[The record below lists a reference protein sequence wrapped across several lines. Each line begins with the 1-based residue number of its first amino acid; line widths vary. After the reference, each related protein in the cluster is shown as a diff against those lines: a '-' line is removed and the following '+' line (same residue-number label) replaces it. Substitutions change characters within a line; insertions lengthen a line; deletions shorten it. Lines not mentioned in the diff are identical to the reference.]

1 VQLTSNYQLSI
12 VTCQLLIVHYP
23 LSIVNYLSMFYLFA
37 DSLLLGIQHSFEPDH
52 MAAVSVLASEKTD
65 NKIKLHVLIWRS
77 SQWALG
83 HSVTLILF
91 SCIALLLKSVLP
103 LQISAYAEMAV
114 GPVMIWLGI
123 SAIRRNHKLKKMM
136 ATHKVISAH
145 EHLSNA
151 LHLHGK
157 QGEEIT
163 MNPLS
168 RSFWIG
174 MLHGLAGT
182 GGACAVALILASKN
196 TATAVGVIMIQSFGI
211 ILAMT
216 TYSCVLAFSVSR
228 FIERNQVAFKFI
240 NAFVG
245 VFSIFIG
252 CLWIYKIIDN
262 G

>member
-1 VQLTSNYQLSI
+1 MI
-12 VTCQLLIVHYP
+12 G
-23 LSIVNYLSMFYLFA
+23 YLFT

-52 MAAVSVLASEKTD
+52 MAAVSVLASEKTN
-65 NKIKLHVLIWRS
+65 NKIKVHTLIWRS

-83 HSVTLILF
+83 HSASLILF
-91 SCIALLLKSVLP
+91 SCIALVLKSALP
-103 LQISAYAEMAV
+103 STISNYAEMAV

-136 ATHKVISAH
+136 AEHKIISTHQHIN
-145 EHLSNA
+145 NA

-157 QGEEIT
+157 QGEEIA

-182 GGACAVALILASKN
+182 GGACAVALIMASDN
-196 TATAVGVIMIQSFGI
+196 TATAMGVILLQSVGI

-228 FIERNQVAFKFI
+228 FIERNQIAFKSI
-240 NAFVG
+240 NAIVG
-245 VFSIFIG
+245 LFSIFIG
-252 CLWIYKIIDN
+252 CLWIYNSISN
-262 G
+262 

>member
-1 VQLTSNYQLSI
+1 MI
-12 VTCQLLIVHYP
+12 G
-23 LSIVNYLSMFYLFA
+23 YLFA

-52 MAAVSVLASEKTD
+52 MAAVSVLASEKTN
-65 NKIKLHVLIWRS
+65 NKIKIHTLIWRS

-83 HSVTLILF
+83 HSASLILF
-91 SCIALLLKSVLP
+91 SCFALLLKSALP
-103 LQISAYAEMAV
+103 STISNYAEIAV

-136 ATHKVISAH
+136 ADHKIISAH
-145 EHLSNA
+145 EHINNA

-157 QGEEIT
+157 QGEEIA

-168 RSFWIG
+168 RSFWVG

-182 GGACAVALILASKN
+182 GGACAVALIMASDN
-196 TATAVGVIMIQSFGI
+196 TATAMGVILLQSVGI

-228 FIERNQVAFKFI
+228 FIERNQIAFKSI
-240 NAFVG
+240 NAIVG
-245 VFSIFIG
+245 LFSIFIG
-252 CLWIYKIIDN
+252 CLWIYNTIN
-262 G
+262 S